1 VANPEITLEFQDS
14 VSVVTLNRP
23 SALNTMTTNL
33 IEELFS
39 VLKRVRNDTRA
50 LVLTGNGQTFCAGGD
65 IRDMQSIG
73 LLESRPEAFFDALPA
88 SLTRMRVTHT

>member
-1 VANPEITLEFQDS
+1 
-14 VSVVTLNRP
+14 
-23 SALNTMTTNL
+23 MTTNL

-73 LLESRPEAFFDALPA
+73 LLESRPEPSVKTA
-88 SLTRMRVTHT
+88 SSMKPGDLRSWRAAKKSWLITSG